1 MNIIIFSKDR
11 PCQLE
16 LFLRSLKKYFKEF
29 EELNFNIL
37 YTYSNDKFKQGY
49 DKLFTIHTDSNLIYI
64 KETKRFKEHVLEL
77 IDDTEL
83 HTVFFVDDMIFK
95 NTFTLKSKQY
105 QLFTLNDDI
114 LTLSLRLHKNLS
126 YCYPARIHMKPPIFD
141 SNMTFR
147 WRGQSGDYG
156 YPMSLDGNFFRTR
169 DILPFFKGLQ
179 YNNPNSL
186 ESVIAAYPL
195 NRSLMICFEESKVL
209 TIPVNKVQNFNQN
222 VYGNISAEFL
232 NEKFLSDYIIDLEP
246 FDGFKNISCH
256 QEMEMNYIKYEKD

>member
-1 MNIIIFSKDR
+1 MNIIVFSKDR
-11 PCQLE
+11 PSQLE
-16 LFLRSLKKYFKEF
+16 LFLRSLKKYF
-29 EELNFNIL
+29 EEYNNLNFNIL
-37 YTYSNDKFKQGY
+37 YTYSNDKFKDGY
-49 DKLFTIHTDSNLIYI
+49 DKLFTIHNDSNLNYI
-64 KETKRFKEHVLEL
+64 KEVKKFKEHVLEL
-77 IDDTEL
+77 IDEENE

-95 NTFTLKSKQY
+95 NNFTLNSKQY
-105 QLFTLNDDI
+105 KLFTLNDDI

-156 YPMSLDGNFFRTR
+156 YPMSLDGHFFRTK
-169 DILPFFKGLQ
+169 DIIPFFNALP

-186 ESVIAAYPL
+186 ESQLSMYSL
-195 NRSLMICFEESKVL
+195 NKSKMICFEESVVL

-222 VYGNISAEFL
+222 VYGNISAKFL
-232 NEKFLSDYIIDLEP
+232 NDKFLNDYIIDLEP

-256 QEMEMNYIKYEKD
+256 QEMEYEYIKIK